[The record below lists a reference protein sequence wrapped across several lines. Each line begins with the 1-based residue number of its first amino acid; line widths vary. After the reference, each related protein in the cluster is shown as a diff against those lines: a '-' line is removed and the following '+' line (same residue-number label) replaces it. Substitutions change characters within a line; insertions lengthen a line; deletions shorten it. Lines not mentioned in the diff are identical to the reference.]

1 MADGKREYTINIKNS
16 KLVFRTSSYRAEKGS
31 MLHSGIYNR
40 EFTSSIVAGAVLMAI
55 ALAATLGGMK
65 ITPVHYVF
73 AGALFIALFIL
84 FRVYVFFESYLQ
96 AVIDKSRGELS
107 IYIKGVISR
116 KFRAPLSELTGIR
129 KGYTVIA
136 PENVD
141 GIRVVEKIALQHGMV
156 IPGFGEVKQYHT
168 VNFEFRNGE
177 TPMVFSSEDAAQVEE
192 ALEIMNRF
200 VGGSIAQED

>member
-16 KLVFRTSSYRAEKGS
+16 KLVFMTTSYRAEKGS
-31 MLHSGIYNR
+31 VLHAGIYNR
-40 EFTSSIVAGAVLMAI
+40 EFASSVASGAVLMALAITAILRGI
-55 ALAATLGGMK
+55 AIA
-65 ITPVHYVF
+65 PVHYVF

-84 FRVYVFFESYLQ
+84 FRVYVFFESRLQ
-96 AVIDKSRGELS
+96 AIIDKSRGELS

-116 KFRAPLSELTGIR
+116 KFSAPLSELAGIR

-141 GIRVVEKIALQHGMV
+141 GVRVVEKIALQHGTV

>member
-16 KLVFRTSSYRAEKGS
+16 KLVFMTTSFRAEKGS

-40 EFTSSIVAGAVLMAI
+40 ELASSIASGAVLVAMAI
-55 ALAATLGGMK
+55 TAILKGIAIA
-65 ITPVHYVF
+65 PVHYVI

-107 IYIKGVISR
+107 IYIKGIISR

-136 PENVD
+136 PENID
-141 GIRVVEKIALQHGMV
+141 GVRVVEKIALQHGTA

-177 TPMVFSSEDAAQVEE
+177 TPMVFSSEDAAQVKE
-192 ALEIMNRF
+192 ALEIMNKF